1 MHSSNRPRTAPVPHL
16 ASQPPP
22 SLPTDGDGDAQYESY
37 APRPVNYLE
46 EAINIVP
53 RHVSPS
59 QSSHRVINQDPLPL
73 AHPAPHPDE
82 TIPRISGGKC
92 NRDQDGE
99 STDEASPAH
108 KRARREKGTLP
119 LDVNQPLTTRGKPR
133 ARVYVAC
140 LQCRNRKI
148 RCDGARPACHNC
160 TVKGNPECN
169 YDALPRRRGPDKVP
183 GARQRPSAASGRSTS
198 RRRTSATADSYTVP
212 SQSTSRRNSVDE
224 LDLQPQASYSQQQPR
239 EEHLYFE
246 EYDIQPYRQQTP
258 YYQAYGDVSPE
269 VAGLA
274 PRSYGEPSTSYE
286 YPYHYANQV
295 SPSPLPLVSCLTRQ
309 EQGAYDYRDDFAP
322 RPSTTFLSQPSMQFS
337 RSTWWDNL
345 LSLYSAPA
353 ANYMPHIS
361 ASQREWAAQ
370 QITSDLR
377 FMFRVSNYWFS
388 FFHVPTFFGTF
399 HNAYRRDNMQ
409 PGLVY
414 GALAISI
421 FFRSSQLEGKEM
433 GRERALRF
441 RDMAQGYIDAAYNAQ
456 SIDLELAQ
464 AAWLAALFEVCAHPL
479 HSTPRCAAALRIL
492 DAIIQSL
499 QFTSIDYEDPR
510 TSMFNQ
516 SSVPV
521 ARARVEHVPGT
532 DLARTHAHPQGPCE
546 CLSFTL
552 KHNRRPEEYVPPTWE
567 MTPAWDP
574 KWTEAE
580 IEKESS
586 RRLLWSSLYLFS
598 GHHTY
603 NLSYGRAPVALH
615 ISAPSN
621 YAVFFTGESSIYSMR
636 PASASLAKE
645 TVWALF
651 ERSFLLWNA
660 TILMVMRTRS
670 PLTRMSDVEKAHFAI
685 SVNQEA
691 DAIEAALRG
700 HTCEIE
706 RAFLFHSRDYLFSAR
721 MCVGY
726 EYRRVL
732 PATSVFYGTEDML
745 KKMSYRIAIGRQV
758 MQGLHTVT
766 GNATNTLNRRPFFVF
781 WFMAQ
786 IKSAIRLY
794 KSTDLPMALEL
805 CKALM
810 PCVDYLS
817 TLFPCPEQRVRYAAL
832 VQEVNEACLEH
843 GQPLYEQLDFTS
855 VMSNPN
861 QNSAR
866 LTTYED

>member
-1 MHSSNRPRTAPVPHL
+1 MHSSNRPRTAPVPL
-16 ASQPPP
+16 LPSQPPP
-22 SLPTDGDGDAQYESY
+22 SLPTDVDGDAQYDTY
-37 APRPVNYLE
+37 TPRPVNYLE

-59 QSSHRVINQDPLPL
+59 QSSHRVIQQDVHPIPLP
-73 AHPAPHPDE
+73 DD
-82 TIPRISGGKC
+82 TIPCISGGKC

-99 STDEASPAH
+99 STDEASPSH

-119 LDVNQPLTTRGKPR
+119 LDANQPLTTRGKPR

-224 LDLQPQASYSQQQPR
+224 LDIQPQASYSQQQQPR

-286 YPYHYANQV
+286 YPYHYAN
-295 SPSPLPLVSCLTRQ
+295 
-309 EQGAYDYRDDFAP
+309 
-322 RPSTTFLSQPSMQFS
+322 QPSMQFS

-532 DLARTHAHPQGPCE
+532 DLARTHAHAQGPCE

-552 KHNRRPEEYVPPTWE
+552 KHNRRTEEYVPPTWE

-636 PASASLAKE
+636 PASAPLAKE

>member
-1 MHSSNRPRTAPVPHL
+1 MHPTNRPAGARFAPVPPL
-16 ASQPPP
+16 APQPPP
-22 SLPTDGDGDAQYESY
+22 LTLSAALDGAAQHDNSLHY
-37 APRPVNYLE
+37 AARPVNYLE

-53 RHVSPS
+53 RRVSAS
-59 QSSHRVINQDPLPL
+59 QSSSQVDDSPNPKPR
-73 AHPAPHPDE
+73 PDDTE
-82 TIPRISGGKC
+82 PRASGGKC
-92 NRDQDGE
+92 NRDPEDY
-99 STDEASPAH
+99 STDDASPSH

-119 LDVNQPLTTRGKPR
+119 LDANQPLTTRGKPR

-160 TVKGNPECN
+160 TVKGNSECN

-183 GARQRPSAASGRSTS
+183 GARHRPSASRRSTS
-198 RRRTSATADSYTVP
+198 QPRGRPSTATVP
-212 SQSTSRRNSVDE
+212 SQSSSRRGSVDLLE
-224 LDLQPQASYSQQQPR
+224 LQSLAGPSQPVRQEQ
-239 EEHLYFE
+239 LFFE
-246 EYDIQPYRQQTP
+246 EYDIPPQRRDPVYAQ
-258 YYQAYGDVSPE
+258 G
-269 VAGLA
+269 
-274 PRSYGEPSTSYE
+274 YGEPSPDFPGLAAHPYGESTTPSFD
-286 YPYHYANQV
+286 YPYQYATSV
-295 SPSPLPLVSCLTRQ
+295 SSSLSPSSPY
-309 EQGAYDYRDDFAP
+309 AYDPTA
-322 RPSTTFLSQPSMQFS
+322 RPYHAFLVQPSMQFS

-345 LSLYSAPA
+345 LSMYSAPA

-361 ASQREWAAQ
+361 AHQREWAAQ

-377 FMFRVSNYWFS
+377 FMFRVSNYWFA
-388 FFHVPTFFGTF
+388 FFHLPTFFATF

-409 PGLVY
+409 PGLIY

-421 FFRSSQLEGKEM
+421 FFRSSQLEGKEI

-441 RDMAQGYIDAAYNAQ
+441 RDMAQGYIDASYNTQ

-479 HSTPRCAAALRIL
+479 HSTSRCAAALRIL

-499 QFTSIDYEDPR
+499 QFTSIDFEDPR
-510 TSMFNQ
+510 TSMFNK
-516 SSVPV
+516 SCVPV
-521 ARARVEHVPGT
+521 VRSHVEQTSRT
-532 DLARTHAHPQGPCE
+532 DLVHAHPQGSCE

-552 KHNRRPEEYVPPTWE
+552 KHNSRPDENVPPTWE

-574 KWTEAE
+574 AWTPAE
-580 IEKESS
+580 IERESS

-603 NLSYGRAPVALH
+603 NLSYGKAPVALH

-636 PASASLAKE
+636 PDQARRAKD

-660 TILMVMRTRS
+660 AILMVMRTRS

-691 DAIEAALRG
+691 DAIEYALRG
-700 HTCEIE
+700 HTCDIE
-706 RAFLFHSRDYLFSAR
+706 RAFLFHGRDYLFSAR

-732 PATSVFYGTEDML
+732 PATSTFAGAVDVDDEL
-745 KKMSYRIAIGRQV
+745 VLVSYRIAIGRQV

-794 KSTDLPMALEL
+794 KSTELPMALEL

-817 TLFPCPEQRVRYAAL
+817 TLFPCPEQRMRYAAL
-832 VQEVNEACLEH
+832 VQEVNEACVEH

-861 QNSAR
+861 HSSAR